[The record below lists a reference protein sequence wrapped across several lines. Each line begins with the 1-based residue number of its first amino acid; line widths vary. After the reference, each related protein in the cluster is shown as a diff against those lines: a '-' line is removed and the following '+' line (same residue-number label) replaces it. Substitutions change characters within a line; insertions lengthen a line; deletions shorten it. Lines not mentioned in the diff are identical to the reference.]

1 MCVSGSADKASVC
14 FIPAFV
20 FESDSSP
27 GCLTPIIP
35 IVVVSERVESNEKH
49 VAAETVADTSVLVLL
64 LLFLICTDYDDGIFL
79 IMDTVPGSLHCVWQ
93 SSDRISCSDDVLAH
107 FSDFDHLM
115 LIDADS

>member
-1 MCVSGSADKASVC
+1 M
-14 FIPAFV
+14 
-20 FESDSSP
+20 
-27 GCLTPIIP
+27 
-35 IVVVSERVESNEKH
+35 SERVESNEKH
-49 VAAETVADTSVLVLL
+49 VAAETVADTSVLVLV

-93 SSDRISCSDDVLAH
+93 SSDRISCSDDVFLLAH